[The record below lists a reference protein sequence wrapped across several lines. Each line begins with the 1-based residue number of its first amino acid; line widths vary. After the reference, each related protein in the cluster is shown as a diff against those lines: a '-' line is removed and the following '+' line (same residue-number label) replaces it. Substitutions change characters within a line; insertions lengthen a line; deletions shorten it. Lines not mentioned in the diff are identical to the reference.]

1 MKIVY
6 WLVNKW
12 WKRFVVDLV
21 FLVTV
26 AASVF
31 TSEWNA
37 FSWFGTVCLVAIT
50 GLMVHDAI
58 LSAQKHRRARH
69 T

>member
-1 MKIVY
+1 MKFLNRFVD
-6 WLVNKW
+6 KW

-21 FLVTV
+21 LVATV
-26 AASVF
+26 VAGMF
-31 TSEWNA
+31 TTEWNA
-37 FSWFGTVCLVAIT
+37 WSWSGAVCLVAII
-50 GLMVHDAI
+50 GIMVQDAI